1 MVIYSHSETSARIGF
16 FILVNSRRRVVTG
29 IIQHGIAVQPTLG
42 VNVVDDRVVQ
52 SIEMQLKSKLRGML
66 VAEVWMGSLVD
77 VAGKEP
83 SVLNYGDGTIAL
95 GDLITAVD
103 GEEVL

>member
-1 MVIYSHSETSARIGF
+1 M
-16 FILVNSRRRVVTG
+16 
-29 IIQHGIAVQPTLG
+29 
-42 VNVVDDRVVQ
+42 VDDRVVQ

-83 SVLNYGDGTIAL
+83 SMGMGQLHWEI
-95 GDLITAVD
+95 
-103 GEEVL
+103 